1 MTEIVLAD
9 DHAAFADALA
19 AVLEN
24 HGLSAVAVECTL
36 EGVVAA
42 VARCRPDLCVVDRW
56 FDDGDALTALPD
68 LRAASPGTRIVVL
81 SADPDRSV
89 AQRALESGADG
100 FVHKTRGV
108 SALLDALARVAAGS
122 VAVEVPPRWAHAAE
136 PPADRSRRPA
146 TPLTGSGVR
155 VPRAPGRGGEHRSD
169 RRSTRGRDQH
179 GPLTR
184 AGVDDQARR
193 PHAPRGRGL
202 RGPPRAGR
210 DTGGRDTGGRA
221 SGLSRPCALRNP
233 IGADCGRCMKTAGP
247 LPATIAVMRRTTS
260 PSAIR
265 VPRATLPAARPGPR
279 DDPRARR

>member
-56 FDDGDALTALPD
+56 FDEGDALTALPD
-68 LRAASPGTRIVVL
+68 LRAASPDTRIVVL

-122 VAVEVPPRWAHAAE
+122 IAVEVPPRWAHAAE
-136 PPADRSRRPA
+136 
-146 TPLTGSGVR
+146 
-155 VPRAPGRGGEHRSD
+155 
-169 RRSTRGRDQH
+169 
-179 GPLTR
+179 
-184 AGVDDQARR
+184 
-193 PHAPRGRGL
+193 
-202 RGPPRAGR
+202 
-210 DTGGRDTGGRA
+210 
-221 SGLSRPCALRNP
+221 
-233 IGADCGRCMKTAGP
+233 
-247 LPATIAVMRRTTS
+247 
-260 PSAIR
+260 
-265 VPRATLPAARPGPR
+265 
-279 DDPRARR
+279 